1 MVFVVAAA
9 ADAVAATN
17 AIDSSE
23 LTKALVFNRFARFSM
38 ARFFSFYFSFQVL
51 F

>member
-1 MVFVVAAA
+1 MVFVVAA
-9 ADAVAATN
+9 DAVAAIN

-23 LTKALVFNRFARFSM
+23 LTKVLVFNRFARFSM
-38 ARFFSFYFSFQVL
+38 ACLFSFYFSFQVL